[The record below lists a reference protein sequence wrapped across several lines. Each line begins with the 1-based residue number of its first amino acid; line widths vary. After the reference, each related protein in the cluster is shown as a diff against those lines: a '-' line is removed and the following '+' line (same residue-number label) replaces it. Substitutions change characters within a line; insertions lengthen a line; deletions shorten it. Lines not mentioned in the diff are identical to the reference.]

1 MAKTYRMPDRTTKIA
16 VVGAGSVGATIAYAA
31 MIRGIA
37 KQIVLFDVNLAKVT
51 AEVLDLNHGLQ
62 FAPMARIE
70 GSDDVQVCGGAD
82 VVVITAGAKQGPGQT
97 RMDLAAANADIC
109 RKMLPGLLRVAPDA
123 AYLLV
128 TNPVDVMTYVAL
140 KLTGLPASR
149 VFGSGTVLDSS
160 RFRYLIAERLRVAV
174 QSVHAYVAGEHGDS
188 EIPLWSTAA
197 VANVPLHQWAVRG
210 HGKLTVRDR
219 TEIFENVKNAAYQII
234 AGKGATNYAIGL
246 ATAKILEAVLH
257 DEQRVLPV
265 SSLLADWRPIGNPD
279 ADPITDVCLSVPS
292 IVDRGGV
299 DVALSVPLN
308 DAEAAGLRASADR
321 IREAARALGY

>member
-1 MAKTYRMPDRTTKIA
+1 MPERTTKIA

-31 MIRGIA
+31 MIRGAA
-37 KQIVLFDVNLAKVT
+37 KQIVLYDVNAAKVR

-70 GSDDVQVCGGAD
+70 GSADVQVCAGAD
-82 VVVITAGAKQGPGQT
+82 VVVVTAGAKQKPGQT

-109 RKMLPGLLRVAPDA
+109 RKMLPDLLRVAPDA
-123 AYLLV
+123 AFLLV

-140 KLTGLPASR
+140 KLTGLPAKR

-160 RFRYLIAERLRVAV
+160 RFRYLIAGRLKVAV
-174 QSVHAYVAGEHGDS
+174 QSVHAYIAGEHGDS
-188 EIPLWSTAA
+188 EIPLWSTAS
-197 VANVPLHQWAVRG
+197 VANVPLHQWAVQG

-219 TEIFENVKNAAYQII
+219 TEIFEDVKTAAYQII
-234 AGKGATNYAIGL
+234 EGKGATNYAIGL
-246 ATAKILEAVLH
+246 ATTKILEAVLH

-265 SSLLADWRPIGNPD
+265 SSLLTDWRPIGRPD
-279 ADPITDVCLSVPS
+279 AEAITDVCLSVPS

-299 DVALSVPLN
+299 DAALSVPMN
-308 DAEAAGLRASADR
+308 DAEQAGLRASAER
-321 IREAARALGY
+321 IREAARALGF